1 MTKSKL
7 RKIAIVLST
16 LTVLSG
22 GFGIDAA
29 YARGGGFGG
38 GHIGGFGGGHM
49 GGFGGIHTGGIG
61 ADHIGS
67 EFGGSHMGGGFD
79 GIHTGG
85 IGADHIGG
93 EFGDGHMGGGGIANL
108 RGNPLGTEH
117 IGARTD
123 NHVGALAG
131 VYAAPF
137 GQFRHR
143 RTPAVV
149 WGAAPWYNAYDAPWD
164 SAPWY
169 GGSGAPSY
177 GGSGAPW
184 YGGAGTPWDS
194 GFDAPSYGGS
204 GAPSDSGVENPTYAL
219 PGRDPSDT
227 TNRNATCRTQTYQVR
242 SAEDGGE
249 RAVNIVRC

>member
-184 YGGAGTPWDS
+184 YGGAGTLWDS
-194 GFDAPSYGGS
+194 GSGLPWYG
-204 GAPSDSGVENPTYAL
+204 GVENPTYA
-219 PGRDPSDT
+219 DPSDT
-227 TNRNATCRTQTYQVR
+227 TNRNAMPPRLTCRTQTYQVR